1 MNAGFTSGMKEKFLC
16 RPVLIICLV
25 CIVISLLYAFLV
37 PPFFLHFTDGISIC
51 SVLLLLV
58 GVLNIWWKE
67 GAFSFFLWKKENGP
81 YSEFLSGI
89 REERKNADNHSL
101 YAGLW
106 MLGISLLVTGIYML
120 AH

>member
-1 MNAGFTSGMKEKFLC
+1 MNTGSSSMKDRFLC
-16 RPVLIICLV
+16 RPVLLISLA
-25 CIVISLLYAFLV
+25 CIVISLLWAVLV

-51 SVLLLLV
+51 SVILLLL

-81 YSEFLSGI
+81 YAEFLSSI
-89 REERKNADNHSL
+89 REERKNADNHTL

-106 MLGISLLVTGIYML
+106 MFGISLLVTGIYML
-120 AH
+120 VH